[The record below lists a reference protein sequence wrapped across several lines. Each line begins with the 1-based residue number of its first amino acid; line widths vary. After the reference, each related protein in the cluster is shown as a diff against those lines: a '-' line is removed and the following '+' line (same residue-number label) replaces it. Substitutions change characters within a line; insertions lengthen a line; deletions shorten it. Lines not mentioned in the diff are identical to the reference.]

1 MDRFPSR
8 ATSLAHAVRYSTK
21 MPDAREMAATESLDM
36 FVDLGREALRRRRMQ
51 AAGGSNS
58 MLADGVLDDVVG
70 AAVAFLGSVSA
81 GVADSLSLVDCSASA
96 GCLAASA
103 GAGGSCCVVAASAVA
118 VLSSAI
124 VVAVFS

>member
-70 AAVAFLGSVSA
+70 AAVAFLGSV